1 YVIDANNNI
10 VSGSGTHD
18 QVNHIGFG
26 DYYVAMGDS
35 ISEGLG
41 DNITS
46 DDISNDGRNGPNLAI
61 TNCAC
66 GGGGYE
72 PILNNLLTAQK
83 GRPQTVVNES
93 VGGSTSSNGV
103 NIINTTLAR
112 NPVAQMFLVQYGTND
127 ANPQGTVVPS
137 GLNLN
142 PGDPGYADSFKDHL
156 QQIINAVNAAGR
168 RIALAKPPMALSDC
182 ANCTPFPDP
191 STALKNV
198 MIQQYNQVIDQ
209 LVSNPANNIS
219 VLPPDFYTFF
229 SNNQSQYADLLHPNG
244 VGYQS
249 MANIWAQAL
258 TH

>member
-1 YVIDANNNI
+1 DPVNNAGWGVRFLLDGGPGSGGAQLDTHTSPYVVSFANPSLTEHTIDAYVIDANNNI

-142 PGDPGYADSFKDHL
+142 PGEPGYADSVKD
-156 QQIINAVNAAGR
+156 
-168 RIALAKPPMALSDC
+168 
-182 ANCTPFPDP
+182 
-191 STALKNV
+191 
-198 MIQQYNQVIDQ
+198 
-209 LVSNPANNIS
+209 
-219 VLPPDFYTFF
+219 
-229 SNNQSQYADLLHPNG
+229 
-244 VGYQS
+244 
-249 MANIWAQAL
+249 
-258 TH
+258 